1 MEAAELTATR
11 TRVVRVMPPVARV
24 LGAVS
29 DLRATQSE
37 TSELVDQLHHGEWVR
52 ILGQRVGWS
61 FVQAEDHYF
70 GWVRDRELEALPA
83 TPHGRVVATLLA
95 PVHDDPDARSPVVGH
110 LAAGTILPSR
120 QSPCVDGPWLGVHG
134 WLGEGQQRKVTGS
147 RVYAGYVSLDDVAT
161 TDGFPYRVPSAAD
174 LLKTSEA
181 FLGVPYLWGGTTAL
195 GIDCSGFVQ
204 QVYRLNGIRLDRDAH
219 QQAMEGRS
227 VDVPAAGDLIFFG
240 ADRVTHVG
248 LAVNEH
254 TFINAPQ
261 AGTKVRY
268 DELPAGRNV
277 LAIRRYLP

>member
-1 MEAAELTATR
+1 MIWPNAALVIAA
-11 TRVVRVMPPVARV
+11 PSA
-24 LGAVS
+24 
-29 DLRATQSE
+29 DLRATPDDHA
-37 TSELVDQLHHGEWVR
+37 ELVDQSHWMERVR
-52 ILGQRVGWS
+52 VLAQRDSWRY
-61 FVQAEDHYF
+61 VQTEDHYF
-70 GWVRDRELEALPA
+70 GWIRSELITELAVYGKGRAVRVTVAPVLAERDITGEVIASLPA
-83 TPHGRVVATLLA
+83 GSQLPEVRAAVYEGSLTREIRPPEAGPWIEVQITDRLNGARRTGWVATDDTVAVAEMPHRYPTADDLLA
-95 PVHDDPDARSPVVGH
+95 TA
-110 LAAGTILPSR
+110 
-120 QSPCVDGPWLGVHG
+120 
-134 WLGEGQQRKVTGS
+134 
-147 RVYAGYVSLDDVAT
+147 
-161 TDGFPYRVPSAAD
+161 
-174 LLKTSEA
+174 EA
-181 FLGVPYLWGGTTAL
+181 FLGVPYMWGGTTAL

-240 ADRVTHVG
+240 GERVTHVG